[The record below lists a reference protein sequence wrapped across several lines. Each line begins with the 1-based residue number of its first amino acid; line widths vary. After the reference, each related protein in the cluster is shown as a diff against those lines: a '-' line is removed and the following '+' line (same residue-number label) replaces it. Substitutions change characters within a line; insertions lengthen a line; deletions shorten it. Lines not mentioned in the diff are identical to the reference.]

1 MNETATKSRA
11 RTATPASV
19 DTTAKCGMSSADL
32 VRLTDTVRRM
42 RSGDLS
48 VRLPWRS
55 GALGELAAELN
66 GFAAQHEKFHRDA
79 ARVAV
84 KTVRHG
90 HPDARLAEPADA
102 PLLAA
107 TAKAMNDSMDA
118 LIAPGAEMARV

>member
-1 MNETATKSRA
+1 MNQTATKSRA
-11 RTATPASV
+11 QAATPASLE
-19 DTTAKCGMSSADL
+19 KNPECGMSSADL
-32 VRLTDTVRRM
+32 ARLTDTVRRM

-48 VRLPWRS
+48 VRLPWRA

-66 GFAAQHEKFHRDA
+66 GFAAQHQKFHSDA

-90 HPDARLAEPADA
+90 RPDARLTAPPDA

-107 TAKAMNDSMDA
+107 TAKALNNSMDA
-118 LIAPGAEMARV
+118 L